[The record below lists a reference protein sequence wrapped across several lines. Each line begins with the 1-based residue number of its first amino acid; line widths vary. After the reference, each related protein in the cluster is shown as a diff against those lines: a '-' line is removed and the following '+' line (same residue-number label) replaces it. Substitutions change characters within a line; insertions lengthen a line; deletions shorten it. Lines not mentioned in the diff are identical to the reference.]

1 MEETKKHPAY
11 KEAIEQIVKR
21 FNMEGYGTIITDAEL
36 DAFMSVTEPSG
47 NMTYGQY
54 KAIEMERLQRY
65 KAIEVLLE
73 DHNICMIR
81 SRAVPGF
88 EILPPKDQI
97 KTAYDRRMAKVRREL
112 NRAASALSNVNHALL
127 TMEEEN
133 DRQQKMVRA
142 AFIKG
147 AINKRKIEIVRP
159 PEKKQITEKNSQTGC

>member
-1 MEETKKHPAY
+1 MEEVKKHPAY
-11 KEAIEQIVKR
+11 MEAIDRIVER
-21 FNMEGYGTIITDAEL
+21 FHVGGYGVIITDAEF
-36 DAFMSVTEPSG
+36 DDFMSIKEPSG
-47 NMTYGQY
+47 NLTYAQY
-54 KAIEMERLQRY
+54 KAIETERLQRY

-81 SRAVPGF
+81 SKAVAGF

-112 NRAASALSNVNHALL
+112 NKAASALSNVNHELL

-133 DRQQKMVRA
+133 ERQQKMIRA

-159 PEKKQITEKNSQTGC
+159 QERKAIAQG

>member
-1 MEETKKHPAY
+1 MEETRKHPAY
-11 KEAIEQIVKR
+11 KEAVDQIVKR
-21 FNMEGYGTIITDAEL
+21 FHMDGHGTIITDAEF
-36 DAFMSVTEPSG
+36 DAFMSIKEPSEK
-47 NMTYGQY
+47 MSYSQY
-54 KAIEMERLQRY
+54 KAIETERLQRY

-73 DHNICMIR
+73 NHNICMVR
-81 SRAVPGF
+81 SKAVPGF

-112 NRAASALSNVNHALL
+112 NRASSALSNVNHTLL

-147 AINKRKIEIVRP
+147 AINKRKIELVRP
-159 PEKKQITEKNSQTGC
+159 QEKKEIVAP